1 MKGADLIN
9 TVLPEEVL
17 LDILGRVESKPDLDS
32 CALVCRKWNRI
43 DRSTRRTV
51 KIAAY
56 GAADQLLARVIGRFT
71 GLTSVIIDELVPLSS
86 YFPPGLTT
94 PSKHRVI
101 LFFIYFSF
109 VLGYIILLGSCII
122 GEFW

>member
-1 MKGADLIN
+1 M
-9 TVLPEEVL
+9 
-17 LDILGRVESKPDLDS
+17 DILTRVESKPDLDS

-43 DRSTRRTV
+43 DRLTRRKV

-86 YFPPGLTT
+86 YFPPGLGT

-101 LFFIYFSF
+101 LFFF
-109 VLGYIILLGSCII
+109 VLGYIILLRSCII
-122 GEFW
+122 EEFWWRCTQLRIGMECT